1 MGEEYGI
8 IYCIENTINEHK
20 YIGQTTRKLE
30 KRISEHF
37 KGAEAGRN
45 SSRVIYKAINKYGKE
60 NFISYVVD
68 TATNQES
75 LDEKESYWINHFNTF
90 LSNGYNMTPGGQF
103 DRNDNLDETTANESS
118 KIHKGREFCVFDIN
132 GNLLKTTFSQT
143 AFAEEIGC
151 TVKSVNAC
159 LKGKK
164 TQVKEC
170 ILIFKNDYTK
180 DVLLQR
186 MNRAKKYSKNKPD
199 MRVVDAKDGH
209 EVGIWN
215 CLKECSRDLGVSVRT
230 IQSQLGGKVKTPK
243 VYVFK
248 FVTDDEENIA

>member
-1 MGEEYGI
+1 VDAEYGI
-8 IYCIENTINEHK
+8 IYCIENTINGHK

-37 KGAEAGRN
+37 KGAESGRN

-60 NFISYVVD
+60 NFISYVID
-68 TATNQES
+68 KATNQES
-75 LDEKESYWINHFNTF
+75 LDEKESYWINHFDTF

-118 KIHKGREFCVFDIN
+118 KIHKGKEFCVFDIN
-132 GNLLKTTFSQT
+132 GNLLKTTISQT

-164 TQVKEC
+164 TQVKKH
-170 ILIFKNDYTK
+170 ILIFTKDYT
-180 DVLLQR
+180 DTVLLQR
-186 MNRAKKYSKNKPD
+186 MNRAKKYSKTKPD
-199 MRVVDAKDGH
+199 MRVIDVKTGC
-209 EVGIWN
+209 EMGIWN
-215 CLKECSRDLGVSVRT
+215 CLKKCSEDLDISVRT
-230 IQSQLGGKVKTPK
+230 IQNQLSGKVKTPK
-243 VYVFK
+243 MYVFA
-248 FVTDDEENIA
+248 FVGDIEDEVA

>member
-1 MGEEYGI
+1 MDAEYGI
-8 IYCIENTINEHK
+8 IYCIENTVNGHK

-37 KGAEAGRN
+37 KGAESKRD

-68 TATNQES
+68 TAANQES
-75 LDEKESYWINHFNTF
+75 LDEKESYWISHFNTF

-103 DRNDNLDETTANESS
+103 DRNDNLDEATANESS
-118 KIHKGREFCVFDIN
+118 KIHKGKEFCVFDIN

-170 ILIFKNDYTK
+170 ILIFCNDCT
-180 DVLLQR
+180 DEILLQR
-186 MNRAKKYSKNKPD
+186 MNRAKKYSKTKPD
-199 MRVVDAKDGH
+199 MCVINAKDGH
-209 EVGIWN
+209 EIGIWN
-215 CLKECSRDLGVSVRT
+215 CLKECSDDLNISVRA
-230 IQSQLGGKVKTPK
+230 IQKQLEGKVKTPK
-243 VYVFK
+243 KYIFK
-248 FVTDDEENIA
+248 FLNDEKETFA